1 MSSRLRLLFASLFL
15 SAFLVACGGDD
26 TDTDEME
33 YDAMPETSDA
43 TTGET
48 TGESVTLDGD
58 VESIEEIQPGMTR
71 AELIEKF
78 GEPSISA
85 ERQLDAMKIETLE
98 WETDDGM
105 ATAQLVNGKVTYGRV
120 ITAE

>member
-1 MSSRLRLLFASLFL
+1 MSSRLRLLFTSLFL

-33 YDAMPETSDA
+33 YDATP

-48 TGESVTLDGD
+48 TGETVTLEGD
-58 VESIEEIQPGMTR
+58 VESTEVIQAGMTR

-85 ERQLDAMKIETLE
+85 ERQLDAMQIETLE
-98 WETDDGM
+98 WDTEDGM
-105 ATAQLVNGKVTYGRV
+105 ATAQLVNGKVTYGRI

>member
-1 MSSRLRLLFASLFL
+1 MSSRLRLLFTSLFL

-26 TDTDEME
+26 TDTVEME
-33 YDAMPETSDA
+33 YDASPSTSDA

-48 TGESVTLDGD
+48 TSETVALDVD
-58 VESIEEIQPGMTR
+58 VEGIDVIQAGMTR

-78 GEPSISA
+78 GEPSMSA
-85 ERQLDAMKIETLE
+85 ERQLDAMQIETLE

-105 ATAQLVNGKVTYGRV
+105 ATAQLVDGKVTYGRV